1 MNFRRERVH
10 TRVVISADIIDEAVR
25 RLVDAARPTRVILFG
40 SYARGS
46 ADDDSDLDFLVV
58 LDDVVSRR
66 REMVRLRN
74 VLRPLRIPADVL
86 VATEDQIVDWG
97 DVAGTVLHEA
107 LLQGRVVYD
116 AA

>member
-1 MNFRRERVH
+1 M
-10 TRVVISADIIDEAVR
+10 VISADIIDEAVR